1 MIGSLTARIFA
12 IFWLTL
18 ALVLMLVLM
27 LPKLD
32 SRQMTE
38 LLDSEQRQGLMIE
51 QHVEAELANDP
62 PNDLM
67 WWRRLFRAIDKW
79 APPGQRL
86 LLVTTEGRVIG
97 AERSEMQI
105 IRNFIGQADNADHP
119 QKKKYG
125 RVELVGPFSGG
136 MTHCFKGVSPA
147 RIRVRI
153 QPGEKRKKGGSREI
167 ERKKIRD
174 SVRDGE
180 DNYQLYL
187 IRPASSSQSDFI
199 NLLFDRPLLLLIVT
213 MLVSTPLLLWL
224 AWSLAKPA
232 RKLKNA
238 ADEVAQGN
246 LRQHPELEAGPQEF
260 LAAGASFNQM
270 VTALERMMTSQQ
282 RLLSDIS
289 HELRTPL
296 TRLQLGTAL
305 LRRRSGESKE
315 LERIETE
322 AQRLDSMINDLLVM
336 SRNQQKNAL
345 VSETIKANQLWS
357 EVLDNAAFE
366 AEQMGKSLTVNFP
379 PGPWPL
385 YGNPNALESAL
396 ENIVRNALRYSH
408 TKIEVGFAVDKDGIT
423 ITVDDDGPGV
433 SPEDRE
439 QIFRPFYR
447 TDEARD
453 RESGGTGLGLA
464 IVETA
469 IQQHRGWVKA
479 EDSPLGG
486 LRLVIWLPLY
496 KRS

>member
-1 MIGSLTARIFA
+1 M
-12 IFWLTL
+12 
-18 ALVLMLVLM
+18 
-27 LPKLD
+27 
-32 SRQMTE
+32 
-38 LLDSEQRQGLMIE
+38 
-51 QHVEAELANDP
+51 
-62 PNDLM
+62 
-67 WWRRLFRAIDKW
+67 
-79 APPGQRL
+79 
-86 LLVTTEGRVIG
+86 
-97 AERSEMQI
+97 
-105 IRNFIGQADNADHP
+105 
-119 QKKKYG
+119 
-125 RVELVGPFSGG
+125 
-136 MTHCFKGVSPA
+136 
-147 RIRVRI
+147 
-153 QPGEKRKKGGSREI
+153 
-167 ERKKIRD
+167 
-174 SVRDGE
+174 
-180 DNYQLYL
+180 
-187 IRPASSSQSDFI
+187 
-199 NLLFDRPLLLLIVT
+199 
-213 MLVSTPLLLWL
+213 WL

-345 VSETIKANQLWS
+345 VSETIKANQ
-357 EVLDNAAFE
+357 
-366 AEQMGKSLTVNFP
+366 SLTVNFP

-469 IQQHRGWVKA
+469 IQQKTARWAVYGW
-479 EDSPLGG
+479 
-486 LRLVIWLPLY
+486 
-496 KRS
+496 